1 MSIVR
6 VDRCASTS
14 TLLATM
20 PDAPHGYT
28 IVATEQ
34 DAGRGQRGNS
44 WESEPGANLTF
55 STLLRPT
62 GLAPSRLFEL
72 SMLISLAIVD
82 SIDAVLKTEGSD
94 LRCAIKWPNDIYVG
108 DRKICGILIENRL
121 SGATIDCVIAGI
133 GINVN
138 QRVFVS
144 DAPNPVSIIQLTGR
158 ETALDPMLESLV
170 EDIVARTDAYCSDPD
185 IDALRHYYMSALI
198 RTEGSHKFEDAD
210 GPFEAHIVDVAP
222 DGLLTLSN
230 GRSYHFKEVTYIFD

>member
-1 MSIVR
+1 MNIHR

-14 TLLATM
+14 TLLISI

-28 IVATEQ
+28 IVATAQ

-55 STLLRPT
+55 STLLRPST
-62 GLAPSRLFEL
+62 LAASRLFEL

-82 SIDAVLKTEGSD
+82 SIDSVLKAHGSE

-121 SGATIDCVIAGI
+121 SGAAIDSVIAGI

-138 QRVFVS
+138 QRHFLS

-158 ETALDPMLESLV
+158 ETALEPMLEDLV
-170 EDIVARTDAYCSDPD
+170 DDIVTRTDAYCADPD

-198 RTEGSHKFEDAD
+198 RTSGSHAFEDAD
-210 GPFEAHIVDVAP
+210 GRFEAHIVDVAP
-222 DGLLTLSN
+222 DGVMTLSN